1 MADNAANVGVAD
13 ELPSSLR
20 VISLN
25 CWGLKYLSK
34 HRHARL
40 VEIGRR
46 LASASPAPQIVGLQE
61 CWTQEDFHA
70 IRDLTKHIL
79 PYGKYYW
86 SGIFGGGLAI
96 LSRWPIE
103 ESGMYRYPLNG
114 RPAAFY
120 RGDWFVGKGVASAR
134 IRLGPARRDVV
145 EVFCTHLHAPYE
157 KEPNDSYLCHRTAQA
172 WEIAKMMRHAAERG
186 HLVLGLGDFNM
197 LPRSL
202 AHQLIEAH
210 SPVRDIWR
218 LVFPDSALGS
228 AENEAERARGRPVP
242 TAQECLAEHGAT
254 CDSAFNTWRWS
265 KQMQKDLDRGRDS
278 FVDPHAPD
286 RTAKRLDYIFF
297 ADNAADTGHRWDVAS
312 VEVGM
317 TERHAEL
324 KCSLSDHFSIETTL
338 VRRTPAAATQ
348 PQNGHPQ
355 HTERHA
361 ETPMTHLLDADT
373 YRSIQDMIGQ
383 YMLRERKQRRLR
395 ERHFFAQV
403 GVSIACLIGVWWSPN
418 YVAFILMLI
427 STLGLSAG
435 VLDGLMG
442 FLFVKGELRALKEF
456 QWDIDTAAARAEGR
470 DARGTTGRDDGKG
483 SI

>member
-1 MADNAANVGVAD
+1 MAGAAPD

-25 CWGLKYLSK
+25 CWGLKFLSK
-34 HRHARL
+34 HRRARL
-40 VEIGRR
+40 VEIGHR
-46 LASASPAPQIVGLQE
+46 LASASPPPQIVGLQE
-61 CWTQEDFHA
+61 CWTQEDYLA
-70 IRDLTKHIL
+70 IRELTKHIL

-86 SGIFGGGLAI
+86 SGMFGGGLAI

-134 IRLGPARRDVV
+134 IRLGPARKDVV

-186 HLVLGLGDFNM
+186 HLVIGLGDFNM

-218 LVFPDSALGS
+218 IVYPDSALGS

-242 TAQECLAEHGAT
+242 TAQQCLVEHGAT

-265 KQMQKDLDRGRDS
+265 KAMQKDLDRGRDS
-278 FVDPHAPD
+278 YVDPNAPD

-297 ADNAADTGHRWDVAS
+297 ADNSGEDTGHRWQVAS

-317 TERHAEL
+317 TERHGEL

-338 VRRTPAAATQ
+338 VRQQPPTADSSQSSETTQTNHLGEVPMTQ
-348 PQNGHPQ
+348 P
-355 HTERHA
+355 
-361 ETPMTHLLDADT
+361 LSVDT
-373 YRSIQDMIGQ
+373 YRSIQLMISE
-383 YMLRERKQRRLR
+383 YMLRERKQRKWR
-395 ERHFFAQV
+395 ERHFLAQV
-403 GVSIACLIGVWWSPN
+403 GISVACLIGVWWSPN

-442 FLFVKGELRALKEF
+442 FLFVKAELRALKEF
-456 QWDIDTAAARAEGR
+456 RWDIDEAARRAK
-470 DARGTTGRDDGKG
+470 AWSASGKG
-483 SI
+483 SHDGIDRVANLL